1 MQSFDFFCKCEAAKL
16 KCFLENK
23 EEYILPIT
31 TVKKRFIM
39 FTLINILMF
48 VIFCLLSVICK
59 QLLLHVNSY
68 TCTFDNHCSLTQ
80 VLDKSMSSVWKFLGM
95 NCRHL
100 SCENSLVVRS
110 RERWLYL
117 QAYFFSYFK
126 II

>member
-59 QLLLHVNSY
+59 Q
-68 TCTFDNHCSLTQ
+68 
-80 VLDKSMSSVWKFLGM
+80 
-95 NCRHL
+95 
-100 SCENSLVVRS
+100 
-110 RERWLYL
+110 
-117 QAYFFSYFK
+117 
-126 II
+126 